1 MFRYHPRFWLLWLK
15 RQWTKRRL
23 YPRRPLFYETR
34 NYFHWL
40 RARLEARA
48 WLRANSPDAIAARC
62 MWGLNRHA
70 RMGSGQHI
78 IYPLKSA
85 LIRTFFERGLCRM
98 ASLQRQKLVCWRCG
112 GSCEDPEYDGDCLKC
127 GGSGVYRTICLY
139 RFVFEISGRRYVWHQ
154 PADLVDWL
162 DLSEYPA
169 WAGREPGKYD
179 AHAGEHLDAP
189 LTWLY
194 AAAVVE
200 YLGMRGVAVDVDLPT
215 LRGCLWWDWR
225 DTDLSKRLRRLKYRW
240 QDLRDDV
247 GRLLEFA
254 RTGHLPPSNRIP
266 F

>member
-1 MFRYHPRFWLLWLK
+1 MVIKEIRYELLCHWK
-15 RQWTKRRL
+15 KFVVWYRL
-23 YPRRPLFYETR
+23 PFTFQHARCYL
-34 NYFHWL
+34 HWL

-48 WLRANSPDAIAARC
+48 WLRANDPDAIAARC

-70 RMGSGQHI
+70 RTGSGQRI

-85 LIRTFFERGLCRM
+85 LIRTFFGRGLYKTVTI
-98 ASLQRQKLVCWRCG
+98 QKQALECWDCG
-112 GSCEDPEYDGDCLKC
+112 GTGDDGGGYCYKC
-127 GGSGVYRTICLY
+127 DSSGVYRTIYLY

-154 PADLVDWL
+154 PVDLVNWL

-169 WAGREPGKYD
+169 WAGKEPGKYD
-179 AHAGEHLDAP
+179 GHAGERLDAP

-200 YLGMRGVAVDVDLPT
+200 YLRMRGVAVEVDLPT
-215 LRGCLWWDWR
+215 LRGCLRRDWR
-225 DTDLSKRLRRLKYRW
+225 DTDLSKRLRRWQYRVE
-240 QDLRDDV
+240 DLRDDV

-254 RTGHLPPSNRIP
+254 RTGHLPPSDRIP